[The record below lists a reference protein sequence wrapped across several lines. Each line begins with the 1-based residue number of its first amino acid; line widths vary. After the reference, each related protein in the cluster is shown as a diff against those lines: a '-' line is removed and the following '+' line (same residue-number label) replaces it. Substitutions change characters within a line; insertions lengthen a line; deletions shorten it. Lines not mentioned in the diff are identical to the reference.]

1 VQCKP
6 VYLIVALTM
15 ACDVEESSEAEDQ
28 TSTVIDDDFSYS
40 EDALVFDFGT
50 GGASDW
56 YAVND
61 TVMGGVSNGTLSF
74 EDETMVFEGNVS
86 TESNGGF
93 ASIRSP
99 QDEMDLSMYQRVLIR
114 IKSDGLPFSM
124 VLADSPFW
132 FDDQYKYDIV
142 VPDNEWNIIEIPFEA
157 FEVYELFSGYPEST
171 GETMD
176 SEDAEELLHMEL
188 MSEQFVD
195 GEFKLEVDYIA
206 FD

>member
-1 VQCKP
+1 MA
-6 VYLIVALTM
+6 LIM
-15 ACDVEESSEAEDQ
+15 ACDAEDSSGVEDQ
-28 TSTVIDDDFSYS
+28 TSTVITDDLSYS
-40 EDALVFDFGT
+40 DDALVFDFGVD
-50 GGASDW
+50 GEADW

-61 TVMGGVSNGTLSF
+61 TVMGGVSNGALSF

-86 TESNGGF
+86 TDSNGGF

-114 IKSDGLPFSM
+114 IKSEGLPFSM
-124 VLADSPFW
+124 ILADSPLW
-132 FDDQYKYDIV
+132 FDDQYKYNIV

-157 FEVYELFSGYPEST
+157 FEVYELYSGYPEST

-195 GEFKLEVDYIA
+195 GEFKIEVDYIA